1 MQERVYSTGMGD
13 QEHVSAEDRV
23 GLDAASRAAVLVEAL
38 PYIQAFADKIV
49 VVKFGGNAMADEA
62 LSHSFAADIVLLR
75 AIGLRPVVVHGGGP
89 QIGKVL
95 AQLGKETEFRDG
107 LRVTDAETLDV
118 ARMVLTGRV
127 GADIV
132 SAINRHDRVA
142 VGLSGEDAGLIIATQ
157 RSAALGYVGDVVDVN
172 RKILDTLLRDHFI
185 PVIST
190 IGADATGQAFNI
202 NADSAAIAIAES
214 LGAEKLIYLT
224 DVPGVLTDVSDRGS
238 LVSRLSATRA
248 RLLMADGVIAD
259 GMIPKVEACLDAIEA
274 GVGSAHIL
282 DGRIPHVVLLELL
295 TDAGVGTMIT
305 RTDGAGS

>member
-1 MQERVYSTGMGD
+1 MAD
-13 QEHVSAEDRV
+13 QELSD
-23 GLDAASRAAVLVEAL
+23 LDAASRAAVLVEAL
-38 PYIQAFADKIV
+38 PYIQAFADKV
-49 VVKFGGNAMADEA
+49 VVIKFGGNAMVDEA
-62 LSHSFAADIVLLR
+62 LSRSFAADIVLLR

-89 QIGKVL
+89 QIGALL
-95 AQLGKETEFRDG
+95 AKLGMQSEFRDG
-107 LRVTDAETLDV
+107 LRVTDADTLDV

-132 SAINRHDRVA
+132 SAINQHDHVA
-142 VGLSGEDAGLIIATQ
+142 VGLSGEDAGLIVASQ
-157 RSAALGYVGDVVDVN
+157 RSKALGYVGDVVAVN

-214 LGAEKLIYLT
+214 LGVEKLIYLT
-224 DVPGVLTDVSDRGS
+224 DVPGVLTDVDDAGS
-238 LVSRLSATRA
+238 LVSRLSASRA
-248 RLLMADGVIAD
+248 RLLIEDGVISG
-259 GMIPKVEACLDAIEA
+259 GMIPKVEACLAAIDA

-282 DGRIPHVVLLELL
+282 DGRIAHVVLLELL